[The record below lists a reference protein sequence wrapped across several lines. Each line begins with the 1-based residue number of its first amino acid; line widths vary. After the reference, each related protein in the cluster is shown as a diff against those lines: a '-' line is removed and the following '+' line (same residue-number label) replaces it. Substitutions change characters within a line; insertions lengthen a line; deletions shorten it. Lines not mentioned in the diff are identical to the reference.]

1 MSLLD
6 HNHPPVESPKIDRNT
21 VKWSGYFATT
31 ELAQKHLEEKTKQ
44 FANTENKLVLSAK
57 KDFVNRHF
65 KGYFLYKFTV
75 ILAPNDL

>member
-1 MSLLD
+1 MSLPDPALPD
-6 HNHPPVESPKIDRNT
+6 TPTPVIDRNT
-21 VKWSGYFATT
+21 IKWSGYFATT

-44 FANTENKLVLSAK
+44 FAVTEDKLVLSAK

-75 ILAPNDL
+75 ILTAK